1 MGTAL
6 DVAIGLSFLYLL
18 LALLVTTLQEL
29 GASLLRLRA
38 KQLFQAIEGM
48 LKEGTSSP
56 IIQKL
61 YAHPLIANLAE
72 KDLELVKG
80 KLPMFGAGLP
90 SYIPSKNFAIALLD
104 VLQGQPV
111 SDASGIEKGLASA
124 RAAVAKIQVAKLR
137 DALNVL
143 LDETERVEKNV
154 DKQFAEFS
162 LQVESWFNDR
172 MVRASGWY
180 KRQAQAISLCLGVF
194 VSAACNAS
202 SFKVAERLWHDASL
216 RAAVVSS
223 ARGYREASAGLL
235 VSSDLPIGW
244 HGNSASG
251 WDLLF
256 IPVGWVV
263 TGLAVSLGSTFWFD
277 LLGKALQLRGTGPKV
292 SAKSGEVEEKN
303 R

>member
-6 DVAIGLSFLYLL
+6 DVAVGLSFLYLL

-29 GASLLRLRA
+29 GASILSLRA
-38 KQLFQAIEGM
+38 KKLYEAIEGM
-48 LKEGTSSP
+48 LKDGTSSP
-56 IIQKL
+56 FIQKL

-72 KDLELVKG
+72 KELKVVNG
-80 KLPMFGAGLP
+80 KLPTFGAGLP

-104 VLQGQPV
+104 VLKGQPISEV
-111 SDASGIEKGLASA
+111 SGARPALASV
-124 RAAVAKIQVAKLR
+124 REAVAKIQVAKVR
-137 DALNVL
+137 DALTVL
-143 LDETERVEKNV
+143 LDETERVEKDV
-154 DKQFAEFS
+154 DKQFVEFS
-162 LQVESWFNDR
+162 LQIESWFNDR

-180 KRQAQAISLCLGVF
+180 KRQAQAISLGLGIF

-223 ARGYREASAGLL
+223 AEAYREASAGSLM
-235 VSSDLPIGW
+235 SSHLPIGW
-244 HGNSASG
+244 HGYSASG
-251 WDLLF
+251 FDYVF
-256 IPVGWVV
+256 VPVGWLV
-263 TGLAVSLGSTFWFD
+263 TGLAVSLGSGFWFD

-292 SAKSGEVEEKN
+292 SAKSAEVEEKN

>member
-29 GASLLRLRA
+29 GASILSLRA
-38 KQLFQAIEGM
+38 KRLYEAIQGM
-48 LKEGTSSP
+48 LKGGTSSP
-56 IIQKL
+56 LMQKL

-72 KDLELVKG
+72 KDLVLVRG
-80 KLPMFGAGLP
+80 KLPAFGAGLP

-111 SDASGIEKGLASA
+111 SDASGAKTALASV
-124 RAAVAKIQVAKLR
+124 REAVAKIQVDKLR

-180 KRQAQAISLCLGVF
+180 KRQAQVISLGLGIF

-216 RAAVVSS
+216 RAAVVSG
-223 ARGYREASAGLL
+223 AQAYREASAGSLL
-235 VSSDLPIGW
+235 SSHLPIGW
-244 HGNSASG
+244 HGYSASG
-251 WDLLF
+251 ADFIF

-263 TGLAVSLGSTFWFD
+263 TGLAVSLGATFWFD